1 MKNIFIY
8 IAFLAISLT
17 VSSCSDETVSPVSDS
32 PMLTIHLS
40 SSDLQTKAP
49 MAGVEQLNEN
59 LIRTI
64 HYFLYPMGKT
74 NEPALLHNSTKP
86 ITTSKQTLESF
97 NVPLDETLLSKLF
110 VYPQEKCKV
119 FLIVNLPEGTVIP
132 TDTSIDNLK
141 KIAVEAS
148 FSSLPVG
155 SFVMTGEG
163 EATLQSRTL
172 NPAAEGNINVD
183 RVASKLTLSITTSN
197 SYVDGDVTWTSRP
210 EDMKVSFY
218 NCVNN
223 AELSGTPVDAPSR
236 FNITD
241 RTFDV
246 TSTSGVDVSECTC
259 DPFYSYPVE
268 WTPGSEYEPYFF
280 IMLPWTDETGDS
292 TDDGVSYR
300 PCYYKVILSD
310 THLDRNNWYN
320 INLTLGVL
328 GSFNETE
335 PTVVVSDVTYYVL
348 NWRDASD
355 NASDADVNADI
366 HGARYLVVDQDVY
379 YVYNQNSLSI
389 PFLSSHDCEIVDM
402 STNRVK
408 NQATITYPDYSK
420 DTPNENAAYA
430 WNSSTWNIGIDG
442 TDILFSHMLRNDLN
456 AGKGNYDYAPYTI
469 RFRIRHLD
477 NVGKEKYFKDITIIQ
492 YPAMLITC
500 NPNRKLN
507 GGYDNS
513 GVVDGGVSVNNGD
526 YYGGVHGL
534 TGGNKNPNMYVIS
547 TTVLPANTNDILAD
561 PRSSNVNNLSNWDP
575 AIASAPG
582 IENRS
587 VNRRLTNYYPT
598 IETQDGWN
606 IIAPKFRIASSYG
619 VTNSITYA
627 NAQKRCASYQED
639 GYPAGR
645 WRLPTQAEIEFI
657 VRLSADGVIPVLF
670 SPGNNYWCAG
680 GRANPIQGGGVTIT
694 QSTGNNNTTGPVR
707 CVYDEWYWEKSAYPR
722 LPGNTVTFTWGDAA
736 R

>member
-17 VSSCSDETVSPVSDS
+17 VSSCSDEIVSPVSDS

-163 EATLQSRTL
+163 DAILKSRTQ

-183 RVASKLTLSITTSN
+183 RVASKLTLNITTSN

-241 RTFDV
+241 RTFAV

-280 IMLPWTDETGDS
+280 IMLPWTDGTGDG

-420 DTPNENAAYA
+420 EIPNENAAYA

-442 TDILFSHMLRNDLN
+442 TDILFSHTLRNDLN

-477 NVGKEKYFKDITIIQ
+477 NVGKEKYFKDVTIIQ
-492 YPAMLITC
+492 YPAMSITC
-500 NPNRKLN
+500 NPNRKVN
-507 GGYDNS
+507 NN
-513 GVVDGGVSVNNGD
+513 GGVSVNNATNQ
-526 YYGGVHGL
+526 YGSVHGL
-534 TGGNKNPNMYVIS
+534 TGTNKNPNMYVIS

-561 PRSSNVNNLSNWDP
+561 PRSSMVDNLSNWNP

-587 VNRRLTNYYPT
+587 VNRSLTNYYPT

-627 NAQKRCASYQED
+627 NAKKRCASYQED

-657 VRLSADGVIPVLF
+657 VRLSADGVIPELF

-694 QSTGNNNTTGPVR
+694 QSTGNNTGPVR